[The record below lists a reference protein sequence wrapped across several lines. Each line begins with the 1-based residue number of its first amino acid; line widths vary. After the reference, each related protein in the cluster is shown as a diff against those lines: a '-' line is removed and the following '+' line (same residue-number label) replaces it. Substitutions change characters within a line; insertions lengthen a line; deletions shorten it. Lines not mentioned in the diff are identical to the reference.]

1 MTTDTQ
7 GPENTRKDH
16 GDLSPRKEAC
26 LSAQLYLGA
35 LFHTVSLSGN
45 EEELGVD
52 SGE

>member
-26 LSAQLYLGA
+26 LSAQL
-35 LFHTVSLSGN
+35 FHTVSLSGN